1 MLLARKTIGSGD
13 RALYTIDLTAWLL
26 SIETLATVEVAVS
39 PSTSPPLQAQAS
51 MLTESMIGVSVTG
64 GEVDQTYSVLITYT
78 TQSVSTQE
86 VLRIQNDCI
95 EVDVSL
101 PCEL

>member
-1 MLLARKTIGSGD
+1 MLLARKAIGSGD
-13 RALYTIDLTAWLL
+13 RALYTIDLSEWLL
-26 SIETLATVEVAVS
+26 AIETLATVEVAVS
-39 PSTSPPLQAQAS
+39 PSTTVPLLAQAS
-51 MLTESMIGVSVTG
+51 KLTETMLGVSVTG
-64 GEVDQTYSVLITYT
+64 GQVGETYAVMLTYT

-95 EVDVSL
+95 EVEVSL